1 MWQKLFVPSS
11 PCSTSPPLR
20 VSVSIPQSRDR
31 CVECVSMQEELS
43 SRMSDLTW
51 QFTSTA
57 FELKTSPGGSLTLLM
72 FLEKWVD
79 SLKLKRVILV
89 FSKARL
95 WQDVMHFYHLLL
107 ESLLTA
113 GTPSF
118 LLAAHSRACAQIRL
132 AQHPLLSKV
141 DAVTSSVAQTND
153 PPWNLAQCL

>member
-1 MWQKLFVPSS
+1 
-11 PCSTSPPLR
+11 
-20 VSVSIPQSRDR
+20 
-31 CVECVSMQEELS
+31 
-43 SRMSDLTW
+43 MSDLTW

-57 FELKTSPGGSLTLLM
+57 FEFKTSPGGSLTLLM

-95 WQDVMHFYHLLL
+95 WQDVMHFYHLPL